1 MRQRRY
7 TTAVIIPVLML
18 LVWACGGNVDE
29 PPTRTVPVAD
39 ALPARP
45 MEDIPVSTTEN
56 PPLPSSTASATTAT
70 VAEPEPDNT
79 PTAMER
85 PPVSYLEETIP
96 LCTPIGGEDP
106 CEAGPPPPRTRTSG
120 TSHSALLPE
129 VMPTIS
135 EMVLQELYPGVAPH
149 MVVRATGIPGTSRCD
164 GLYPVLSADFE
175 PKDDSLKHLFRYYC
189 FTDFRINEYIIGE
202 GPPTLTMNMT
212 TGRVNL
218 DPEDW
223 KTVDEQWVKEEFD
236 LPDPDSTAKYEGR
249 EYIMMIGVA
258 INLAV
263 ETWIPQGYYYSMWQI
278 TREDGELRAISPA
291 INRLAR
297 TPEQRQALNRPLDEV
312 LREIIEA
319 VETRTT
325 VNEGRIGPDPNLPNI
340 ITDAN
345 NLQDYY
351 KAVGQVY
358 EGENATVLPPPAP
371 GAEEPEQ
378 DPTQTHENQP
388 QQTEDTT
395 PTPTT
400 QPQTQDTTT
409 TQPQTEDTTTTT
421 TPTPGTTQ
429 PQTEDTIPTPTEPT
443 QPPDDGTTTPA
454 GTSEQPAQSE

>member
-7 TTAVIIPVLML
+7 TATVLIPALM
-18 LVWACGGNVDE
+18 LVWACGNE
-29 PPTRTVPVAD
+29 PPTRAVPVAE
-39 ALPARP
+39 ALPSQP
-45 MEDIPVSTTEN
+45 VENEPVSTTV
-56 PPLPSSTASATTAT
+56 PFSPSFSTAITTT

-79 PTAMER
+79 PAVMPR

-371 GAEEPEQ
+371 GDEDPEQ
-378 DPTQTHENQP
+378 DPTAG
-388 QQTEDTT
+388 
-395 PTPTT
+395 
-400 QPQTQDTTT
+400 
-409 TQPQTEDTTTTT
+409 
-421 TPTPGTTQ
+421 GTAA
-429 PQTEDTIPTPTEPT
+429 
-443 QPPDDGTTTPA
+443 PA
-454 GTSEQPAQSE
+454 GAGEQPAQPG

>member
-7 TTAVIIPVLML
+7 ATTVIIPVLML
-18 LVWACGGNVDE
+18 LVWACGGNVGE
-29 PPTRTVPVAD
+29 PPTRAVPVAE
-39 ALPARP
+39 ALPAQSGEGTP
-45 MEDIPVSTTEN
+45 ASTPEN

-70 VAEPEPDNT
+70 VAEPEPDNI

-106 CEAGPPPPRTRTSG
+106 CEAGPPLPRTRTSG
-120 TSHSALLPE
+120 TSYYALLPE

-175 PKDDSLKHLFRYYC
+175 PKDDLLKHLFRYYC

-202 GPPTLTMNMT
+202 GPTKLTMNLT
-212 TGRVNL
+212 AGRVSLLN
-218 DPEDW
+218 PEDW
-223 KTVDEQWVKEEFD
+223 KTIDEQWVKETFD
-236 LPDPDSTAKYEGR
+236 LPGPDSATIYEGK
-249 EYIMMIGVA
+249 EYIIMVGVA

-263 ETWIPQGYYYSMWQI
+263 ETWRPQGYYYSMWQI

-291 INRLAR
+291 INHLAR

-319 VETRTT
+319 VEARTT

-371 GAEEPEQ
+371 EAADPEQ
-378 DPTQTHENQP
+378 DPTAS
-388 QQTEDTT
+388 
-395 PTPTT
+395 
-400 QPQTQDTTT
+400 
-409 TQPQTEDTTTTT
+409 
-421 TPTPGTTQ
+421 GTA
-429 PQTEDTIPTPTEPT
+429 
-443 QPPDDGTTTPA
+443 TPA
-454 GTSEQPAQSE
+454 GAGEQPAQPG